1 MTTETQ
7 RGTGRLS
14 GERSGDRITGR
25 LRASTPAEALSTEK
39 SVSPNPLILMR
50 QMSPAEFNTAM
61 VHFYRGEVQRSNTWR
76 TRLDTT
82 TYWAVLTAAGTL
94 SFAFGSASNPHF
106 VIPINSVLV
115 TIFLLMEARRY
126 RYYEIWSSRVRVLET
141 GYFAQLL
148 APESVAPE
156 EAWARHLAADLITP
170 HFTIS
175 ELEAVGRRLR
185 RNYLWI
191 FALLALCWNLKV
203 YLHPLPARDF
213 ASFIDRAQVGLI
225 PGWIVFV
232 VGFIFNS
239 AMLIFAIG
247 TVRLREA
254 TGEVLPQ
261 HQFSLRPLRTV
272 RKWTQA
278 ATATTRRT
286 TVRAKRARQRVRS
299 GAVTGEFKRIDISET
314 PESREQRSEVRDQ
327 KSEVSEFSLPDR

>member
-1 MTTETQ
+1 M
-7 RGTGRLS
+7 S
-14 GERSGDRITGR
+14 GERVTGR
-25 LRASTPAEALSTEK
+25 LRPSPPPEAAPMEK
-39 SVSPNPLILMR
+39 SGPQNPSVLMR
-50 QMSPAEFNTAM
+50 QMSPGEFNTAM

-76 TRLDTT
+76 NRLDTT
-82 TYWAVLTAAGTL
+82 TNWAVLTAAGTL

-148 APESVAPE
+148 APENVGSQG
-156 EAWARHLAADLITP
+156 AWAKHLAADLITP

-175 ELEAVGRRLR
+175 EWEAVGRRLR

-191 FALLALCWNLKV
+191 FALLALSWNLKV

-213 ASFIDRAQVGLI
+213 AAFIDRAGVGLV
-225 PGWIVFV
+225 PGWVVFV
-232 VGFIFNS
+232 IGFIFNS
-239 AMLIFAIG
+239 TMLFFAIG

-261 HQFSLRPLRTV
+261 HQFTLRPLYTV

-278 ATATTRRT
+278 ATAGTRRT
-286 TVRAKRARQRVRS
+286 TKRAKRARQRVRS
-299 GAVTGEFKRIDISET
+299 GTVTGEFKRIDISET
-314 PESREQRSEVRDQ
+314 PDGAVGSRESGV
-327 KSEVSEFSLPDR
+327 